1 MSKHA
6 PRGPVKMHPIDGV
19 QPIDGALIPNKDGD
33 YVPCRATSRK
43 GARCRRR
50 PIPGGYVCYMHGGA
64 APQVQASARERLLAL
79 QPLAI
84 QTLAKLLAR
93 DEFPT
98 VQLGASKDILDRTEG
113 KAAES
118 LHVMGADNGPLRLS
132 IEAPWL
138 KPPS

>member
-1 MSKHA
+1 MAQPMVVTCKAHNRQGQRCKRT
-6 PRGPVKMHPIDGV
+6 PIRGGV
-19 QPIDGALIPNKDGD
+19 
-33 YVPCRATSRK
+33 
-43 GARCRRR
+43 
-50 PIPGGYVCYMHGGA
+50 VCYYHGGA
-64 APQVQASARERLLAL
+64 APQVKASARERLMAL

-84 QTLAKLLAR
+84 QTLANLLAR

-138 KPPS
+138 KPPKQLQS